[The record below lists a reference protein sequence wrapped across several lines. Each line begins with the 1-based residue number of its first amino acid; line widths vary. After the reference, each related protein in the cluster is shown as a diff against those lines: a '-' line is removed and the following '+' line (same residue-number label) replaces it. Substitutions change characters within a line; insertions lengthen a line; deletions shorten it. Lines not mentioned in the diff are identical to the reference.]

1 MSDINKSLKTL
12 IDFQK
17 SIDLITRNPFDSI
30 IKQQEKMLR
39 VFNDQK
45 RLVES
50 FGFSQLGHESLKGVS
65 AMLAESARLSHFGTD
80 VLNGVA
86 QQLQNDIIATCGI
99 AGSIS
104 EQLTSLQNLTPL
116 LSAIHNITVTKNY
129 VSFPEALIP
138 DNFQYEEVS
147 DPTSI
152 NSGQNEEQDT
162 NTKNLSLSN
171 ALALINLFTM
181 ILVFLLTPFYNHA
194 IENTLS
200 EKAEEKPNEP
210 ITEEQAQQMLDYLSE
225 LTNYQQAILTAL
237 ETSHES
243 VQESVSIPSDI
254 GLTPSGT
261 DSTPSNADSDSQC
274 IPPPLDLAEE
284 SHPIGVDGSENSEP
298 H

>member
-39 VFNDQK
+39 AFNDQK

-50 FGFSQLGHESLKGVS
+50 FGFSQLGHESLKGIS

-99 AGSIS
+99 TGSIS

-116 LSAIHNITVTKNY
+116 LSAIQNITVTKNY

-138 DNFQYEEVS
+138 NSFQYEEVS
-147 DPTSI
+147 DHTSI

-181 ILVFLLTPFYNHA
+181 VLVFLLTPFYNHA

-243 VQESVSIPSDI
+243 VQESVSIPPDI

-261 DSTPSNADSDSQC
+261 DSTPSNADSDPRC
-274 IPPPLDLAEE
+274 IPPQLDLAEE
-284 SHPIGVDGSENSEP
+284 SHSIEVDGSGNSEP